1 MTNSPSFLIS
11 FLFRVFKRSISLD
24 LYKTKIKKFFKICS
38 INLNQNRVLI
48 KPKNL
53 LQINVWSHPSKTL
66 SKFRQIILYA
76 FLLIDQKKS
85 FAKEK
90 SPADEKLPKFSTQL
104 RQKFNSPSARTEIF
118 AYRNCSENLLT
129 AIFRR
134 RVLFSKI
141 FYCLI
146 LEYFSIKFSI

>member
-1 MTNSPSFLIS
+1 MLVFEYPKVSYLKS
-11 FLFRVFKRSISLD
+11 LFNQKI
-24 LYKTKIKKFFKICS
+24 LYTIKI
-38 INLNQNRVLI
+38 Q
-48 KPKNL
+48 
-53 LQINVWSHPSKTL
+53 SHPSKTL

-90 SPADEKLPKFSTQL
+90 SPANEKLPKSSTQL
-104 RQKFNSPSARTEIF
+104 LQKFNSPSARTEIF
-118 AYRNCSENLLT
+118 AYRNCSENFLT